1 MVGLVLLTLSPGEIG
16 GSETYVR
23 GLARAL
29 AARGHVPVTAY
40 VSRAAADAGEGL
52 PTDVV
57 DEYPIARS
65 RRGRAFIGPKP
76 KGQTPK
82 GVCPLSES

>member
-29 AARGHVPVTAY
+29 AVRGHMPVTAY
-40 VSRAAADAGEGL
+40 V
-52 PTDVV
+52 
-57 DEYPIARS
+57 
-65 RRGRAFIGPKP
+65 
-76 KGQTPK
+76 
-82 GVCPLSES
+82 